1 VVLPVSLSASIKI
14 RRLFNSPLTNVKNL
28 LLMVL
33 LLPALARAEPVV
45 LIVGDSIS
53 AGFGIPVQQ
62 GWVAL
67 MQNALEQDVPQ
78 LKIVNASISGDT
90 TVGGR
95 NRLPDLLSEHKPQL
109 MILELGGND
118 ALRGMPLQN
127 IRKNLQSMVK
137 SAQQAGTDV
146 ILLGMQIPPNYGAR
160 YTEGFRKL
168 YQEVSEAENIPLV
181 PFVQAEFILQD
192 GMLQDDGIHPTEK
205 AQPLIMKPVL
215 EAVQQWRSSASQ

>member
-1 VVLPVSLSASIKI
+1 
-14 RRLFNSPLTNVKNL
+14 
-28 LLMVL
+28 MVL

-109 MILELGGND
+109 MMMRVGERRRWL
-118 ALRGMPLQN
+118 
-127 IRKNLQSMVK
+127 
-137 SAQQAGTDV
+137 T
-146 ILLGMQIPPNYGAR
+146 
-160 YTEGFRKL
+160 
-168 YQEVSEAENIPLV
+168 
-181 PFVQAEFILQD
+181 
-192 GMLQDDGIHPTEK
+192 
-205 AQPLIMKPVL
+205 
-215 EAVQQWRSSASQ
+215 